1 MVCGRDENKTITRK
15 VYRLEKDGAPTRD
28 LTMQCMEYMLTTRG
42 GRPCINRP

>member
-1 MVCGRDENKTITRK
+1 MVCCRDENKTITRK
-15 VYRLEKDGAPTRD
+15 VYRLEQDGAPTRD